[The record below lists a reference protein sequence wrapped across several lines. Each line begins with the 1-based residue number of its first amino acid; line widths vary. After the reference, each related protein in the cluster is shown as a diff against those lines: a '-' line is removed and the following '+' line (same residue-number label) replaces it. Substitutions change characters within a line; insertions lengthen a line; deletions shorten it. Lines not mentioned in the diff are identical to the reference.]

1 MVVMNEAKRRTQWEK
16 LGGPLDVLVVGG
28 GITGAGIARDAASRG
43 LRVALV
49 EMNDLA
55 YGTSS
60 RSTKL
65 VHGGL
70 RYLEQGDIGLVFES
84 VNERRVLMKMA
95 PHLVT
100 PLGFLF
106 PVFVGAKRGL
116 PLVNTGMWMYDALS
130 LFRSPKLHKTVSAEE
145 LPIEEPCLRTEGV
158 AGAPLYYDC
167 ATDDARLTV
176 EVALAA
182 VELGANVVTWAR
194 AEGFVHEG
202 GRLVGAKVRCGL
214 SGAVKDVRAKV
225 VVNATGPWTDRTL
238 AMGNARSPEL
248 LRPTKGIHI
257 VVPYAKLP
265 LGHAVLCAHP
275 SDARVL
281 FAIPWGDRT
290 YVGTTDTDFEGDPA
304 DVAATAEDVRY
315 LLEVARHYFPRH
327 PIAEADVIATWAGLR
342 PLLAPPSETVSESQ
356 VSREHSVLVRE
367 DGLVTIAG
375 GKLTTFRLM
384 AQEVVDEVVA
394 RLGVTA
400 LRRKDRDKRSR
411 APLPGARTLPR
422 FADERALVE
431 RTIAASARRLDER
444 AARHL
449 VHTYGG
455 RATEVAALAASDA
468 ALAEPIVANRPE
480 VMAQLAFAIDREL
493 AATVSDV
500 MIRRTQLFFRDL
512 DQGLGV
518 TARVADFMASRL
530 GWSAAETERHAEAYR
545 AEVARSRR
553 WRLGSS

>member
-1 MVVMNEAKRRTQWEK
+1 MNEANRRAQWDK
-16 LGGPLDVLVVGG
+16 LGSPVDLLVIGG
-28 GITGAGIARDAASRG
+28 GITGAGIARDAAARG
-43 LRVALV
+43 MSVTLV

-95 PHLVT
+95 PHLVS

-145 LPIEEPCLRTEGV
+145 LRVEEPCLRTEGI

-182 VELGANVVTWAR
+182 VEAGANVVTWAR
-194 AEGFVHEG
+194 ADGFIHEG
-202 GRLVGAKVRCGL
+202 GRVVGAKVRCTL
-214 SGAVKDVRAKV
+214 SGATKDVRAKA

-238 AMGNARSPEL
+238 AIGASPRAEL

-257 VVPYAKLP
+257 VVPFEKLP

-290 YVGTTDTDFEGDPA
+290 YIGTTDTDYEGDPS
-304 DVAATAEDVRY
+304 DVAATSADVDY
-315 LLEVARHYFPRH
+315 LLQVSSHYFPKN
-327 PIAEADVIATWAGLR
+327 PIVRDDVIATWAGLR
-342 PLLAPPSETVSESQ
+342 PLLAPSSDDVSESQ

-384 AQEVVDEVVA
+384 AQEVVDAVVERIGGPKLKA
-394 RLGVTA
+394 
-400 LRRKDRDKRSR
+400 KERDKRSR
-411 APLPGARTLPR
+411 AQLPGARTLPK
-422 FADERALVE
+422 FADERALAE
-431 RTIAASARRLDER
+431 RVTAASGRRLSAASAMHL
-444 AARHL
+444 AR
-449 VHTYGG
+449 TYGG
-455 RATEVAALAASDA
+455 TAVEVAKLVATDA
-468 ALAEPIVANRPE
+468 TLAEPIVPGRPE
-480 VMAQLAFAIDREL
+480 VFAQLAWAVEREL

-500 MIRRTQLFFRDL
+500 MVRRTQLFFRDL

-518 TARVADFMASRL
+518 LERVAVFMGRKL
-530 GWSAAETERHAEAYR
+530 GWNADEAKRSADDYR
-545 AEVARSRR
+545 AEVAKSRR
-553 WRLGSS
+553 WKA

>member
-1 MVVMNEAKRRTQWEK
+1 MNEANRRRQWEK
-16 LGGPLDVLVVGG
+16 LGQALDVLVIGG

-43 LRVALV
+43 MKVALV

-95 PHLVT
+95 PHLVA

-116 PLVNTGMWMYDALS
+116 PLVSTGMWMYDALS
-130 LFRSPKLHKTVSAEE
+130 LFRSPKLHKIVSAAE
-145 LPIEEPCLRTEGV
+145 LPVEEPCLRTEGI

-176 EVALAA
+176 EVALSA

-194 AEGFVHEG
+194 AEAFVHEG
-202 GRLVGAKVRCGL
+202 STLVGAKVRCAL
-214 SGAVKDVRAKV
+214 SGEVKEVRAKV

-238 AMGNARSPEL
+238 QMGDSHAVPL

-257 VVPYAKLP
+257 VVPFEKLP

-290 YVGTTDTDFEGDPA
+290 YIGTTDTDYDGDPA
-304 DVAATAEDVRY
+304 DVAATSSDVDY
-315 LLEVARHYFPRH
+315 LLEVAKSYFPKNVITRN
-327 PIAEADVIATWAGLR
+327 DVISTWAGLR
-342 PLLAPPSETVSESQ
+342 PLLAPPSEDVAESQ
-356 VSREHSVLVRE
+356 VSREHTVIVRE

-384 AQEVVDEVVA
+384 AQEVVDA
-394 RLGVTA
+394 IAPRLTA
-400 LRRKDRDKRSR
+400 PKLKSKERDKRSR
-411 APLPGARTLPR
+411 APLPGARTLPK
-422 FADERALVE
+422 FADERAQVE
-431 RTIAASARRLDER
+431 RTLAASGRTLSAASA
-444 AARHL
+444 AHL
-449 VHTYGG
+449 VRTYGG
-455 RATEVAALAASDA
+455 NALVVAALCAENT
-468 ALAEPIVANRPE
+468 ALAEPIIEGRPE
-480 VMAQLAFAIDREL
+480 VMAQLAYAISHEL

-500 MIRRTQLFFRDL
+500 MVRRTQLFFRDT
-512 DQGLGV
+512 DQGLS
-518 TARVADFMASRL
+518 ALSRIADFMATRL
-530 GWSAAETERHAEAYR
+530 GWTSEQASASVAAYR
-545 AEVARSRR
+545 AEVERSRR
-553 WRLGSS
+553 WKA